1 MEYRIDYLLYRMP
14 NSVPSGILC
23 SRIPYRKTAYV
34 ICAMYTLNI
43 PHDRCSF
50 KYLLGYPL
58 KHFIEYPV
66 DSDLD
71 KEHQEEPHRFWAGVA
86 V

>member
-1 MEYRIDYLLYRMP
+1 
-14 NSVPSGILC
+14 
-23 SRIPYRKTAYV
+23 
-34 ICAMYTLNI
+34 MYILNI